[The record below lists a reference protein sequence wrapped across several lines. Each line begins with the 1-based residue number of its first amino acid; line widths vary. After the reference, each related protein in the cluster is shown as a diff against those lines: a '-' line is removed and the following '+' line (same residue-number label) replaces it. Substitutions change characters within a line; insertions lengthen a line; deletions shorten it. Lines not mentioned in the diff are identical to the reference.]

1 MRKPDQDPFPELPPL
16 SEDERRLRILEGLAD
31 ADAGRLIP
39 HEEVVR
45 WAREQSNIPDLSP
58 EAIEMIRDANGQVAC
73 NGIPARQKLVV
84 RLAGICASD
93 IAG

>member
-1 MRKPDQDPFPELPPL
+1 MRKPDQDPFWEIFML

-45 WAREQSNIPDLSP
+45 WAQQLPNIPDLSP
-58 EAIEMIRDANGQVAC
+58 EARNDQRRKS
-73 NGIPARQKLVV
+73 PP
-84 RLAGICASD
+84 
-93 IAG
+93 

>member
-1 MRKPDQDPFPELPPL
+1 MRKPDQDPYPELPPL

-45 WAREQSNIPDLSP
+45 WAQELPNIPDLSP
-58 EAIEMIRDANGQVAC
+58 EAIEMIRDANRHLEDDYKPTYTL
-73 NGIPARQKLVV
+73 IPGL
-84 RLAGICASD
+84 
-93 IAG
+93 

>member
-1 MRKPDQDPFPELPPL
+1 MRKPDQDPFGEIFLL

-45 WAREQSNIPDLSP
+45 WAQELPNIPDLSP
-58 EAIEMIRDANGQVAC
+58 EAIEMKKDANRHLEDDYKPSC
-73 NGIPARQKLVV
+73 TLIPGL
-84 RLAGICASD
+84 
-93 IAG
+93 

>member
-45 WAREQSNIPDLSP
+45 WAQELTNIPDLSP
-58 EAIEMIRDANGQVAC
+58 EAIEMIRDENRHLEDDYKPSC
-73 NGIPARQKLVV
+73 TLIPGL
-84 RLAGICASD
+84 
-93 IAG
+93 

>member
-1 MRKPDQDPFPELPPL
+1 MHEPAQDPFPKLPTL

-45 WAREQSNIPDLSP
+45 WAQKLPNIPDLSP
-58 EAIEMIRDANGQVAC
+58 EAIEMIRDANRHLEDDYKPTC
-73 NGIPARQKLVV
+73 TLIPGL
-84 RLAGICASD
+84 
-93 IAG
+93 

>member
-1 MRKPDQDPFPELPPL
+1 MRKPDQDPFGEIFLL

-45 WAREQSNIPDLSP
+45 WAQELPNIPDLSP
-58 EAIEMIRDANGQVAC
+58 EAIEMIRDANRQLEDDYKPSC
-73 NGIPARQKLVV
+73 TLIPGL
-84 RLAGICASD
+84 
-93 IAG
+93 